1 MTMIRIPI
9 KGTIVSSDEQEFY
22 EWFGIEC
29 SSPKQIKKCM
39 DEAADGEELT
49 FEINSGGGNLFS
61 GTEIY
66 SMINAYTG
74 AKHIDVVGIA
84 ASAASVIAMAA
95 KSRITPSG
103 MLMIHNVS
111 SSASGD
117 KSVMSHESGVLSKA
131 DESVSKVY
139 EMKTGLDKDTILN
152 LMEDETWMTADD
164 AVESGFI
171 DEIIPSET
179 LVNSVARILS
189 NAEIEQARKEM
200 KAAKEMTFIN
210 IEQEKLTLMKLKG
223 ATRC

>member
-1 MTMIRIPI
+1 MITIPI
-9 KGTIVSSDEQEFY
+9 KGTIVSNEEQDFY

-39 DEAADGEELT
+39 DEAEEGEEIS
-49 FEINSGGGNLFS
+49 FEIHSGGGNLFS

-66 SMINAYTG
+66 SMINAYSG

-111 SSASGD
+111 SSASGN
-117 KSVMSHESGVLSKA
+117 KGVMSHESKVLSKA

-139 EMKTGLDKDTILN
+139 ELKTGLDKDTILN

-164 AVESGFI
+164 AIEAGFI
-171 DEIIPSET
+171 DELIPSET

-189 NAEIEQARKEM
+189 NAEIEQARSEM

-210 IEQEKLTLMKLKG
+210 LEKEKLTLMKLKG
-223 ATRC
+223 ITTC